1 MARIDIVDE
10 KSSLDSPVLVEGF
23 PGVGLVGKMA
33 VDHLIATFEMDH
45 YANVYCDSLP
55 PVATYQEDTRGLVTP
70 VRLYVDTERDLLAL
84 QSDVPIGP
92 DAATE
97 FGNCV
102 RDWFDDGELLPVY
115 ISGLPRQTEAP
126 PALYGVAT
134 DDTAGDRLTDA
145 GVDQPAEMGLIS
157 GPTGALLAHATEH
170 DTTAVGL
177 VVESNPQL
185 PDPIASQVVIDGGI
199 EPIADIEVPTEDLS
213 ARAEEIEQARQ
224 QLIQRMQQATDDSSR
239 AQPLRMYQ

>member
-1 MARIDIVDE
+1 MTRIDIVDE
-10 KSSLDSPVLVEGF
+10 EASLDSPVLVEGF

-33 VDHLIATFEMDH
+33 VDHLIASFEMDH
-45 YANVYCDSLP
+45 YANVYCETIP
-55 PVATYQEDTRGLVTP
+55 PVATYQQDTRELVTP
-70 VRLYVDTERDLLAL
+70 VRLYVDAERDLLAL
-84 QSDVPIGP
+84 QSDVPISP
-92 DAATE
+92 EAATE
-97 FGNCV
+97 FGTCLAG
-102 RDWFDDGELLPVY
+102 WFDESEVLPVY
-115 ISGLPRQTEAP
+115 ISGLPRQTDET

-134 DDTAGDRLTDA
+134 DGAADDRLTNA

-185 PDPIASQVVIDGGI
+185 PDPIASQVVIERGI
-199 EPIADIEVPTEDLS
+199 EPIADIEVSTEDLS
-213 ARAEEIEQARQ
+213 VRAEEIEQARQ
-224 QLIQRMQQATDDSSR
+224 QLIQRMQQATEDSSR

>member
-1 MARIDIVDE
+1 MTQIDIVDE
-10 KSSLDSPVLVEGF
+10 GMSLDSPVLVEGF

-33 VDHLIATFEMDH
+33 VDHLIAAFEMDH
-45 YANVYCDSLP
+45 YANVYCDTIP
-55 PVATYQEDTRGLVTP
+55 PVATYQEDSRQLVTP
-70 VRLYVDTERDLLAL
+70 VRLYADAERDLLAL

-92 DAATE
+92 EAATE

-102 RDWFDDGELLPVY
+102 AGRFAEADVLPVY
-115 ISGLPRQTEAP
+115 ISGLPRQTDEV
-126 PALYGVAT
+126 PALYGVACGES
-134 DDTAGDRLTDA
+134 AADRLTDA

-170 DTTAVGL
+170 DNTAVGL

-185 PDPIASQVVIDGGI
+185 PDPIASQVVIEQGI
-199 EPIADIEVPTEDLS
+199 EPIAGISVPTEDLS

-224 QLIQRMQQATDDSSR
+224 RLIQRMQQATEDSSR

>member
-1 MARIDIVDE
+1 MTRIDIVDE
-10 KSSLDSPVLVEGF
+10 ALSLDSPVLVEGF

-33 VDHLIATFEMDH
+33 VDHLITTFEMDH
-45 YANVYCDSLP
+45 YANVYCETIP
-55 PVATYQEDTRGLVTP
+55 PVATYQEDSRELVTP
-70 VRLYVDTERDLLAL
+70 VRLYVDTDRDLLAL

-92 DAATE
+92 EAATE

-102 RDWFDDGELLPVY
+102 AGWFAESGVLPVY
-115 ISGLPRQTEAP
+115 ISGLPRQIEEP
-126 PALYGVAT
+126 PALYGVASGKGA
-134 DDTAGDRLTDA
+134 DERLTDA

-170 DTTAVGL
+170 DNAAVGL

-185 PDPIASQVVIDGGI
+185 PDPIASQVVIEQGI

-213 ARAEEIEQARQ
+213 ARADEIEQARQ

>member
-1 MARIDIVDE
+1 MTRIDIVDE
-10 KSSLDSPVLVEGF
+10 SVSLDSPVLVEGF

-33 VDHLIATFEMDH
+33 VDHLVASFEMDH
-45 YANVYCDSLP
+45 YANVYCEGIP
-55 PVATYQEDTRGLVTP
+55 PVATYQEDSRGLVAP
-70 VRLYVDTERDLLAL
+70 VRLYADADRDLLAL

-97 FGNCV
+97 FGDCV
-102 RDWFDDGELLPVY
+102 AGWVAEADVLPVY
-115 ISGLPRQTEAP
+115 LSGLPRGTEEP

-134 DDTAGDRLTDA
+134 DADAAARLTDA
-145 GVDQPAEMGLIS
+145 GVDRPAEMGLLS

-170 DTTAVGL
+170 ATGAIGL
-177 VVESNPQL
+177 IVESNPQL
-185 PDPIASQVVIDGGI
+185 PDPIASQTVIQEGI

-224 QLIQRMQQATDDSSR
+224 QLIQRMQQASEDSSR

>member
-1 MARIDIVDE
+1 MTQIDILDE
-10 KSSLDSPVLVEGF
+10 EVSLDRPVLIEGF

-33 VDHLIATFEMDH
+33 VDHLIASFEMDH
-45 YANVYCDSLP
+45 YANVYCDTLP
-55 PVATYQEDTRGLVTP
+55 PVATYQEDSRELVTP
-70 VRLYVDTERDLLAL
+70 VRLYADAERDLLAL
-84 QSDVPIGP
+84 QSDVPISP

-102 RDWFDDGELLPVY
+102 SGWFAESEILPVY
-115 ISGLPRQTEAP
+115 VSGLPRQTEEAP
-126 PALYGVAT
+126 SLYGVAT
-134 DDTAGDRLTDA
+134 DDAAGDRLTDA

-170 DTTAVGL
+170 DNTAVGL

-185 PDPIASQVVIDGGI
+185 PDPIASQVVIENGI
-199 EPIADIEVPTEDLS
+199 EPIAGISVPTEDLS
-213 ARAEEIEQARQ
+213 TRAEEIEQARQ
-224 QLIQRMQQATDDSSR
+224 QLIQRMQQATEDSSR